1 MNNFKD
7 AVSEYGNESEDGTRY
22 ASSDAGGNG
31 NGKGLE
37 SIEALHYQSTDS
49 GERPRRNKSNEINF
63 LTDARKSMTY
73 GRRIALCLSKKYAWY
88 NPQLKQK
95 KGTKTETV
103 NQEKDD
109 MGVTPVVEE
118 NGLSTT
124 ALKASIE
131 DAWAYFEHSTLP
143 RHKCIPKNEPEP
155 VAEDMKIRKPS
166 SLHSFTKLSKKVFKG
181 EQKFDISVPGE
192 DKYETEFY
200 HPVTTPLNQMGDFGL
215 GVGLYF
221 STLRAMTV
229 LMLLAGLMNIPNFLY
244 FGSDEYS
251 NSQEGVAWYLKGKL
265 LS

>member
-1 MNNFKD
+1 MF
-7 AVSEYGNESEDGTRY
+7 EIY
-22 ASSDAGGNG
+22 A
-31 NGKGLE
+31 
-37 SIEALHYQSTDS
+37 
-49 GERPRRNKSNEINF
+49 
-63 LTDARKSMTY
+63 
-73 GRRIALCLSKKYAWY
+73 
-88 NPQLKQK
+88 
-95 KGTKTETV
+95 
-103 NQEKDD
+103 
-109 MGVTPVVEE
+109 
-118 NGLSTT
+118 
-124 ALKASIE
+124 ALKIPAGIE
-131 DAWAYFEHSTLP
+131 FKVDFTWDPKKDMPSVPSLGTLARAVIQEAKHTEIRTSEFEEVLE
-143 RHKCIPKNEPEP
+143 RHLKNKRRSLGCGLRQNVNVKINSHGMDEVELS
-155 VAEDMKIRKPS
+155 ADFNFSFAFEDMKIRKPS